1 MTIAAHTI
9 DIVTRG
15 GNTAVYANSIGATQ
29 NVASADMEVHLAS
42 VTHVTSSDFIPII
55 KTSGNSFV

>member
-15 GNTAVYANSIGATQ
+15 SNTAVYANSIGATQ
-29 NVASADMEVHLAS
+29 NVASADMEIHMMGA
-42 VTHVTSSDFIPII
+42 TNVTS
-55 KTSGNSFV
+55 

>member
-1 MTIAAHTI
+1 MRIQSAFENAGI
-9 DIVTRG
+9 RFLANQPG
-15 GNTAVYANSIGATQ
+15 GGLGSTQ
-29 NVASADMEVHLAS
+29 NVASADMEVNLAS